1 MDNKLLI
8 LLKNLGIENEAE
20 GLNDGKITKVFV
32 SKDDSYTF
40 YLSFVLLFYIL
51 LFNFLY
57 LLIFI
62 FYLFFWDNFIC

>member
-40 YLSFVLLFYIL
+40 YLSFQK
-51 LFNFLY
+51 
-57 LLIFI
+57 LIHLMNI
-62 FYLFFWDNFIC
+62 NY

>member
-8 LLKNLGIENEAE
+8 LLKNLGIEKEAD

-40 YLSFVLLFYIL
+40 YLSFQKLFQ
-51 LFNFLY
+51 F
-57 LLIFI
+57 
-62 FYLFFWDNFIC
+62 